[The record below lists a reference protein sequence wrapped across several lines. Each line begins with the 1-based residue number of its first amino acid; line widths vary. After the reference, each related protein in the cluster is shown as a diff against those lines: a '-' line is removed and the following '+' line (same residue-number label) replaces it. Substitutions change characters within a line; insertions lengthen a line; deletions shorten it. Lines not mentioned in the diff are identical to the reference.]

1 MEISPIY
8 VDVTLIGKSTLF
20 FFDIQTRA
28 SPSVTMITKSQLW
41 VRKKKSAELLIIILT
56 FHTFQSDPHILN
68 TPWSTPPP
76 CTCTPKVIRK
86 LPQHHSAKVES
97 VA

>member
-28 SPSVTMITKSQLW
+28 SPSVTMITKSQMW
-41 VRKKKSAELLIIILT
+41 VRKKKSAELLNIITLAT
-56 FHTFQSDPHILN
+56 FHTFQSPIYSIPLGPPHPRVPVLQ
-68 TPWSTPPP
+68 
-76 CTCTPKVIRK
+76 K
-86 LPQHHSAKVES
+86 
-97 VA
+97 

>member
-28 SPSVTMITKSQLW
+28 SPSVTMITKITDVGQ
-41 VRKKKSAELLIIILT
+41 KEKIGT
-56 FHTFQSDPHILN
+56 
-68 TPWSTPPP
+68 
-76 CTCTPKVIRK
+76 
-86 LPQHHSAKVES
+86 
-97 VA
+97 

>member
-28 SPSVTMITKSQLW
+28 SPSVTMITKSQMW
-41 VRKKKSAELLIIILT
+41 VRKKKSAELLNIKIT
-56 FHTFQSDPHILN
+56 HFQHFTLSSPTPIYSIPLGPPHPLV
-68 TPWSTPPP
+68 PVLQ
-76 CTCTPKVIRK
+76 K
-86 LPQHHSAKVES
+86 
-97 VA
+97 

>member
-28 SPSVTMITKSQLW
+28 SPSVTMITKSQMW
-41 VRKKKSAELLIIILT
+41 VRKKKSAELLNIIL
-56 FHTFQSDPHILN
+56 HTFNISHFPVRPPYTQYPLVHPTPVYLYSKSD
-68 TPWSTPPP
+68 TET
-76 CTCTPKVIRK
+76 TTA
-86 LPQHHSAKVES
+86 PQCKS
-97 VA
+97 